1 MSYLVISF
9 SHKNIDIK
17 MREKLA
23 FNGEEDKERY
33 LKQILENEH
42 TKEAVVLSTCNRV
55 EIVTRSSNINNSARN
70 IIEKLSAYSG
80 LDFDTLYERADIYD
94 NDGAVHHLFSVASAL
109 DSLVIGETQIVG
121 QLKDA
126 FRFSQAKGHCSTN
139 ITRVMTYAFK
149 CAANVRNAT
158 SLGTGSVS
166 VASTAVAKAK
176 AIIGNTKGV
185 KALVI
190 GAGEMSELTIKHLLS
205 SGFDVVLTSR
215 DIKKAQNLANTFLT
229 ESAKAQEVKVD
240 VEPYSELTNLL
251 AQIPVM
257 ITATSA
263 PYPIITK
270 ENAPS
275 SLINRY
281 WFDIAVPR
289 DIDENIS
296 LSGLEVFTVDD
307 LQDIVNE
314 NMSLRAEQA
323 KTAYGIVSR
332 MSMEF
337 FEWLKSLEIEPVVK
351 NLYLKG
357 ETIID
362 KKVKNAIK
370 KGYIRADE
378 EENIRKLC
386 QTVITEYLH
395 NPSRQLKDIS
405 KNMECDVVVST
416 VQNMFGLSN
425 DSNLSNKYK
434 CDHITKN

>member
-1 MSYLVISF
+1 MSYLIISF

-17 MREKLA
+17 MREKLS
-23 FNGEEDKERY
+23 FNSDEDKERFI
-33 LKQILENEH
+33 KQILENEP
-42 TKEAVVLSTCNRV
+42 TKEVVLLSTCNRV
-55 EIVTRSSNINNSARN
+55 EIITRSSNVKQSARN
-70 IIEKLSAYSG
+70 IIEKLATYSG
-80 LDFDTLYERADIYD
+80 LDFELLYDRADIYD

-126 FRFSQAKGHCSTN
+126 FRFSQAKGYCSSN
-139 ITRVMTYAFK
+139 ITRVMHYAFK
-149 CAANVRNAT
+149 CAAQVRNAT

-176 AIIGNTKGV
+176 DIIGNTKGV

-190 GAGEMSELTIKHLLS
+190 GAGEMSELTVKHLIS
-205 SGFDVVLTSR
+205 SGFDVTIISR
-215 DIKKAQNLANTFLT
+215 DMKKAQNLATTF
-229 ESAKAQEVKVD
+229 EVHVN
-240 VEPYSELTNLL
+240 VEPYSELSNLL
-251 AQIPVM
+251 AKTPVM

-270 ENAPS
+270 DNAPS
-275 SLINRY
+275 SNINRY

-296 LSGLEVFTVDD
+296 LNNLEIFSVDD

-332 MSMEF
+332 MSLEF
-337 FEWLKSLEIEPVVK
+337 FEWLKSLEIEPIVK
-351 NLYLKG
+351 NLYVKG
-357 ETIID
+357 NDIID

-370 KGYIRADE
+370 KGYISASD

-395 NPSRQLKDIS
+395 QPSKQLKDIS
-405 KNMECDVVVST
+405 KNMECDLVVGT
-416 VQNMFGLSN
+416 VQNMFGFNN
-425 DSNLSNKYK
+425 DSNLRNKYK
-434 CDHITKN
+434 CDHLAKN

>member
-1 MSYLVISF
+1 MSYLIISF
-9 SHKNIDIK
+9 SHKNTDIK

-23 FNGEEDKERY
+23 FSSEGDKERFIKV
-33 LKQILENEH
+33 LLDNES
-42 TKEAVVLSTCNRV
+42 TKEVVLLSTCNRV
-55 EIVTRSSNINNSARN
+55 EIITRSSNIKQSSRN
-70 IIEKLSAYSG
+70 IIEKLANYSG
-80 LDFDTLYERADIYD
+80 VEFDTLYNRADIYD

-126 FRFSQAKGHCSTN
+126 FRFSQAKNYCGAN
-139 ITRVMTYAFK
+139 ITRVMHYAFK

-176 AIIGNTKGV
+176 EIIGNTKGV

-190 GAGEMSELTIKHLLS
+190 GAGEMSELTVKHLIS

-215 DIKKAQNLANTFLT
+215 DIKKAQNLASSF
-229 ESAKAQEVKVD
+229 EVHVS
-240 VEPYSELTNLL
+240 VEPYSELSNLL
-251 AQIPVM
+251 AKIPVM

-275 SLINRY
+275 SSINRY

-296 LSGLEVFTVDD
+296 LSNLEVYSVDD

-332 MSMEF
+332 MSLEF
-337 FEWLKSLEIEPVVK
+337 FEWLKSLEIEPMVK
-351 NLYLKG
+351 NLYVKG
-357 ETIID
+357 DSIID

-370 KGYIRADE
+370 KGFIKAED

-395 NPSRQLKDIS
+395 NPSKQLKDIS
-405 KNMECDVVVST
+405 KNMECDVVIGA

-425 DSNLSNKYK
+425 DSSLSNKYK
-434 CDHITKN
+434 CDHLTKN

>member
-23 FNGEEDKERY
+23 FNSEEDKDRFI
-33 LKQILENEH
+33 KTILENEY
-42 TKEAVVLSTCNRV
+42 TKEAVLLSTCNRV
-55 EIVTRSSNINNSARN
+55 EIITRSSNIKISAKD
-70 IIEKLSAYSG
+70 IIKKLASYSR
-80 LDFDTLYERADIYD
+80 LDFDTLYDRADIYD

-176 AIIGNTKGV
+176 DIIGNTKGV

-190 GAGEMSELTIKHLLS
+190 GAGEMSELTIKHLIS

-215 DIKKAQNLANTFLT
+215 DLKKAQNLAATFET
-229 ESAKAQEVKVD
+229 KID
-240 VEPYSELTNLL
+240 VEPYVELTQLL
-251 AQIPVM
+251 AKIPVM

-275 SLINRY
+275 SSINRY

-289 DIDENIS
+289 DIDEKIT
-296 LSGLEVFTVDD
+296 LSGLEIFSVDD

-323 KTAYGIVSR
+323 KMAYSIVSR

-351 NLYLKG
+351 NLYVKG
-357 ETIID
+357 ESIID

-370 KGYIRADE
+370 KGFIRADD

-395 NPSRQLKDIS
+395 SPSKKLKDIS
-405 KNMECDVVVST
+405 KNMECDIVVST

>member
-23 FNGEEDKERY
+23 FNSEEDKERY

-55 EIVTRSSNINNSARN
+55 EIVTRSSNIKNSAKN
-70 IIEKLSAYSG
+70 IIEKLSTYSG

-139 ITRVMTYAFK
+139 ITRVMNYAFK

-176 AIIGNTKGV
+176 EIIGNTKGV

-190 GAGEMSELTIKHLLS
+190 GAGEMSELTIKHLIS

-215 DIKKAQNLANTFLT
+215 DMKKAQILADTF
-229 ESAKAQEVKVD
+229 D
-240 VEPYSELTNLL
+240 VNVSVQPYSELSNLL
-251 AQIPVM
+251 ATTPVM

-275 SLINRY
+275 SSINRY

-395 NPSRQLKDIS
+395 NPSKQLKDIS

-425 DSNLSNKYK
+425 DSNVSNKYK

>member
-23 FNGEEDKERY
+23 FNSEEDKERY
-33 LKQILENEH
+33 LKQILENEY

-55 EIVTRSSNINNSARN
+55 EIVTRSLNVKNSAKN
-70 IIEKLSAYSG
+70 IIEKLSTYSG

-139 ITRVMTYAFK
+139 ITRVMNYAFK

-176 AIIGNTKGV
+176 EIIGNTKGV

-190 GAGEMSELTIKHLLS
+190 GAGEMSELTIKHLIS

-215 DIKKAQNLANTFLT
+215 DMKKAQILADTF
-229 ESAKAQEVKVD
+229 D
-240 VEPYSELTNLL
+240 VNVSVQPYSELSNLL
-251 AQIPVM
+251 ATTPVM

-275 SLINRY
+275 SSIARY

-395 NPSRQLKDIS
+395 NPSKQLKDIS

-425 DSNLSNKYK
+425 DSNVSNKYK

>member
-23 FNGEEDKERY
+23 FNSEEDKERY

-55 EIVTRSSNINNSARN
+55 EIVTRSSNIKNSAKN
-70 IIEKLSAYSG
+70 IIEKLSTYSG

-139 ITRVMTYAFK
+139 ITRVMNYAFK

-176 AIIGNTKGV
+176 EIIGNTKGV

-190 GAGEMSELTIKHLLS
+190 GAGEMSELTIKHLIS

-215 DIKKAQNLANTFLT
+215 DMKKAQILADTF
-229 ESAKAQEVKVD
+229 D
-240 VEPYSELTNLL
+240 VNVSVQPYSELSNLL
-251 AQIPVM
+251 ATTPVM

-275 SLINRY
+275 SSINRY

-395 NPSRQLKDIS
+395 NPSKQLKDIS

>member
-23 FNGEEDKERY
+23 FNSDEDKDRFI
-33 LKQILENEH
+33 KTILENEY
-42 TKEAVVLSTCNRV
+42 TKEAVLLSTCNRV
-55 EIVTRSSNINNSARN
+55 EIITRSSNIKISSKD
-70 IIEKLSAYSG
+70 IIKKLASYSR
-80 LDFDTLYERADIYD
+80 LDFDILYDRADIYD
-94 NDGAVHHLFSVASAL
+94 NAGAVHHLFSVASAL

-139 ITRVMTYAFK
+139 ITRVMTFAFK

-176 AIIGNTKGV
+176 DIIGNTKGV

-215 DIKKAQNLANTFLT
+215 DLKKAQILADTFET
-229 ESAKAQEVKVD
+229 NVS
-240 VEPYSELTNLL
+240 VEPYSELSNLL
-251 AQIPVM
+251 SRIPVM

-275 SLINRY
+275 SSINRY

-296 LSGLEVFTVDD
+296 LSGLEIFSVDD

-323 KTAYGIVSR
+323 KMAYSIVSR

-357 ETIID
+357 EEIID

-370 KGYIRADE
+370 KGFISSKD

-395 NPSRQLKDIS
+395 NPSKQLKDIS
-405 KNMECDVVVST
+405 KNMECDVVVGT
-416 VQNMFGLSN
+416 VQSMFGLNS

-434 CDHITKN
+434 CDHISKN

>member
-23 FNGEEDKERY
+23 FNGDEDKDRY

-55 EIVTRSSNINNSARN
+55 EIVTRSSNIKNSAKN
-70 IIEKLSAYSG
+70 IIEKLASYSG

-139 ITRVMTYAFK
+139 ITRVMHYAFK

-176 AIIGNTKGV
+176 DIIGNTKGV

-215 DIKKAQNLANTFLT
+215 DLKKAQILADTFET
-229 ESAKAQEVKVD
+229 NVS
-240 VEPYSELTNLL
+240 VEPYSELSNLL
-251 AQIPVM
+251 SRIPVM

-275 SLINRY
+275 SSINRY

-296 LSGLEVFTVDD
+296 LSGLEIFSVDD

-323 KTAYGIVSR
+323 KMAYSIVSR

-357 ETIID
+357 EEIID
-362 KKVKNAIK
+362 KKVRNAIK
-370 KGYIRADE
+370 KGFIKADE

-395 NPSRQLKDIS
+395 NPSKQLKDIS
-405 KNMECDVVVST
+405 KNMECDVVVGT
-416 VQNMFGLSN
+416 VQSMFGLNS
-425 DSNLSNKYK
+425 DSNLSTKYK
-434 CDHITKN
+434 CDHISKN

>member
-1 MSYLVISF
+1 MSYLIISF

-23 FNGEEDKERY
+23 FGSDEDKDRF
-33 LKQILENEH
+33 LKQILENQH
-42 TKEAVVLSTCNRV
+42 TKEAVLLSTCNRV
-55 EIVTRSSNINNSARN
+55 EIITRSSNIKISAKD
-70 IIEKLSAYSG
+70 IIEKLAFYSKV
-80 LDFDTLYERADIYD
+80 DFDMLYDRADIYD

-126 FRFSQAKGHCSTN
+126 FRFSQAKEHCSTN
-139 ITRVMTYAFK
+139 IARVMNYAFK

-176 AIIGNTKGV
+176 EIIGNTKGV

-215 DIKKAQNLANTFLT
+215 DIKKAQNLASTF
-229 ESAKAQEVKVD
+229 ESNVA
-240 VEPYSELTNLL
+240 VEPYSELSSLL
-251 AQIPVM
+251 SQIPVM

-270 ENAPS
+270 DNAPS
-275 SLINRY
+275 SSINRY

-296 LSGLEVFTVDD
+296 LHGLEIFSVDD

-351 NLYLKG
+351 NLYVKG

-370 KGYIRADE
+370 KGFINAQD

-395 NPSRQLKDIS
+395 SPSKRLKDIS

-425 DSNLSNKYK
+425 DSNVSNKYK
-434 CDHITKN
+434 CDHLSKN

>member
-9 SHKNIDIK
+9 SHKNTDIK
-17 MREKLA
+17 LREKLA
-23 FNGEEDKERY
+23 FNSEEDKDRF
-33 LKQILENEH
+33 LKLILENDI
-42 TKEAVVLSTCNRV
+42 TKEAILLSTCNRV
-55 EIVTRSSNINNSARN
+55 EIITRSLNIKQSSKD
-70 IIEKLSAYSG
+70 IIEKLATYSKV
-80 LDFDTLYERADIYD
+80 DFDVLYDRADIYD
-94 NDGAVHHLFSVASAL
+94 ADGAVHHLFSVASAL

-126 FRFSQAKGHCSTN
+126 FRFSQAKGYCSLN
-139 ITRVMTYAFK
+139 ITRVMHYAFK
-149 CAANVRNAT
+149 CAAQVRTAT

-166 VASTAVAKAK
+166 VASTAVSKAK
-176 AIIGNTKGV
+176 DIIGNTKGV

-190 GAGEMSELTIKHLLS
+190 GAGEMSELTVKHLIA
-205 SGFDVVLTSR
+205 SGFDVTIISR
-215 DIKKAQNLANTFLT
+215 DTKKAQNLASTF
-229 ESAKAQEVKVD
+229 EVHVN
-240 VEPYSELTNLL
+240 VEPYDKLTQLL
-251 AQIPVM
+251 ITTPIM

-275 SLINRY
+275 SNINRY

-296 LSGLEVFTVDD
+296 MSNLEIFSVDD

-332 MSMEF
+332 MSLEF
-337 FEWLKSLEIEPVVK
+337 FEWLKSLEIEPIVK

-357 ETIID
+357 NEIID

-370 KGYIRADE
+370 KGFIDSKD

-386 QTVITEYLH
+386 LTVITEYLH
-395 NPSRQLKDIS
+395 NPAKQLKDIS
-405 KNMECDVVVST
+405 KNMECDLVVGT
-416 VQNMFGLSN
+416 VQNMFSLTENTTSKN
-425 DSNLSNKYK
+425 RYK
-434 CDHITKN
+434 CDHLSKN

>member
-1 MSYLVISF
+1 MSYLIISF

-23 FNGEEDKERY
+23 FGSIEDKDRFIRV
-33 LKQILENEH
+33 ILENEY
-42 TKEAVVLSTCNRV
+42 TQEVVLLSTCNRV
-55 EIVTRSSNINNSARN
+55 EIITRSSNIKVSAKN
-70 IIEKLSAYSG
+70 IIEKLASYSG
-80 LDFDTLYERADIYD
+80 VDFDILYERADIYD

-121 QLKDA
+121 QLKDS
-126 FRFSQAKGHCSTN
+126 FRFSQSKNYCSTN
-139 ITRVMTYAFK
+139 ITRVMHYAFK

-176 AIIGNTKGV
+176 DIIKNTKGV

-190 GAGEMSELTIKHLLS
+190 GAGEMSELTIKHLIS

-215 DIKKAQNLANTFLT
+215 DIKKAQNLAGSF
-229 ESAKAQEVKVD
+229 EVHVS
-240 VEPYSELTNLL
+240 VEPYSELRNLL
-251 AQIPVM
+251 GKIPVM
-257 ITATSA
+257 RTATSA
-263 PYPIITK
+263 PYPIVTK

-275 SLINRY
+275 SSIDRY

-289 DIDENIS
+289 DIDEDIS
-296 LSGLEVFTVDD
+296 LSGLRIYSVDD

-332 MSMEF
+332 MSVEF

-351 NLYLKG
+351 HLYVKG

-362 KKVKNAIK
+362 KKLKNAIK
-370 KGYIRADE
+370 KGYIRADD

-395 NPSRQLKDIS
+395 NPSKRLKDIS
-405 KNMECDVVVST
+405 KNMECDIVVGA

-425 DSNLSNKYK
+425 DSARSSKYK
-434 CDHITKN
+434 CEHLIKN

>member
-1 MSYLVISF
+1 MSYLIISF
-9 SHKNIDIK
+9 SHKNTDIK

-23 FNGEEDKERY
+23 FSSEEDKERFIKV
-33 LKQILENEH
+33 LLDNES
-42 TKEAVVLSTCNRV
+42 TKEVVLLSTCNRV
-55 EIVTRSSNINNSARN
+55 EIITRSSNIKQSSRN
-70 IIEKLSAYSG
+70 IIEKLANYSG
-80 LDFDTLYERADIYD
+80 VEFDTLYNRADIYD

-126 FRFSQAKGHCSTN
+126 FRFSQAKNYCGAN
-139 ITRVMTYAFK
+139 ITRVMHYAFK

-176 AIIGNTKGV
+176 EIIGNTKGV

-190 GAGEMSELTIKHLLS
+190 GAGEMSELTVKHLIS

-215 DIKKAQNLANTFLT
+215 DIKKAQNLASSF
-229 ESAKAQEVKVD
+229 EVHVS
-240 VEPYSELTNLL
+240 VEPYSELSNLL
-251 AQIPVM
+251 AKIPVM

-275 SLINRY
+275 SSIDRY

-296 LSGLEVFTVDD
+296 LSNLEVYSVDD

-332 MSMEF
+332 MSLEF
-337 FEWLKSLEIEPVVK
+337 FEWLKSLEIEPMVK
-351 NLYLKG
+351 NLYIKG
-357 ETIID
+357 DSIID

-370 KGYIRADE
+370 KGFIKAED

-395 NPSRQLKDIS
+395 NPSKQLKDIS
-405 KNMECDVVVST
+405 KNMECDVVIGA

-425 DSNLSNKYK
+425 DSSLSNKYK
-434 CDHITKN
+434 CDHLTKN

>member
-1 MSYLVISF
+1 M
-9 SHKNIDIK
+9 
-17 MREKLA
+17 
-23 FNGEEDKERY
+23 
-33 LKQILENEH
+33 
-42 TKEAVVLSTCNRV
+42 
-55 EIVTRSSNINNSARN
+55 
-70 IIEKLSAYSG
+70 
-80 LDFDTLYERADIYD
+80 
-94 NDGAVHHLFSVASAL
+94 ASAL

-139 ITRVMTYAFK
+139 ITRVMTFAFK

-176 AIIGNTKGV
+176 DIIGNTKGV

-215 DIKKAQNLANTFLT
+215 DLKKAQNLAATFLKET
-229 ESAKAQEVKVD
+229 TRAQETKID
-240 VEPYSELTNLL
+240 VESYSELTNLL
-251 AQIPVM
+251 ARIPVM

-275 SLINRY
+275 ASIDRY

-296 LSGLEVFTVDD
+296 LSGLEIFSVDD

-332 MSMEF
+332 MSLEF
-337 FEWLKSLEIEPVVK
+337 FEWLKSLEIEPIVK

-370 KGYIRADE
+370 KGFIRAEE

-395 NPSRQLKDIS
+395 NPSKQLKDIS
-405 KNMECDVVVST
+405 KNMECDIVVGT
-416 VQNMFGLSN
+416 VQNMFGLNS
-425 DSNLSNKYK
+425 DSNLPNKYK
-434 CDHITKN
+434 CDHISKN

>member
-9 SHKNIDIK
+9 SHKNTDIK
-17 MREKLA
+17 LREKLA
-23 FNGEEDKERY
+23 FNSDEDKDRF
-33 LKQILENEH
+33 LKLILENEI
-42 TKEAVVLSTCNRV
+42 TKEAILLSTCNRV
-55 EIVTRSSNINNSARN
+55 EIVTRSLNIKQSSKD
-70 IIEKLSAYSG
+70 IIEKLATYSKV
-80 LDFDTLYERADIYD
+80 DFDVLYDRADIYD
-94 NDGAVHHLFSVASAL
+94 ADGAVHHLFSVASAL

-126 FRFSQAKGHCSTN
+126 FRFSQAKGYCSLN
-139 ITRVMTYAFK
+139 ITRVMHYAFK
-149 CAANVRNAT
+149 CAAQVRTAT

-166 VASTAVAKAK
+166 VASTAVSKAK
-176 AIIGNTKGV
+176 DIIGNTKGV

-190 GAGEMSELTIKHLLS
+190 GAGEMSELTVKHLIA
-205 SGFDVVLTSR
+205 SGFDVTIISR
-215 DIKKAQNLANTFLT
+215 DTKKAQNLASTF
-229 ESAKAQEVKVD
+229 EVHVN
-240 VEPYSELTNLL
+240 VEPYDKLTQLL
-251 AQIPVM
+251 ITTPIM

-275 SLINRY
+275 SNINRY

-296 LSGLEVFTVDD
+296 MSNLEIFSVDD

-332 MSMEF
+332 MSLEF
-337 FEWLKSLEIEPVVK
+337 FERLKSLGIEPIVK

-357 ETIID
+357 NEIID

-370 KGYIRADE
+370 KGFIDSKD

-386 QTVITEYLH
+386 LTVITEYLH
-395 NPSRQLKDIS
+395 NPAKQLKDIS
-405 KNMECDVVVST
+405 KNMECDLVVGT
-416 VQNMFGLSN
+416 VQNMFSLNENSISKN
-425 DSNLSNKYK
+425 RYK
-434 CDHITKN
+434 CDHLSKN

>member
-1 MSYLVISF
+1 
-9 SHKNIDIK
+9 

-23 FNGEEDKERY
+23 FNGDEDKDRY

-55 EIVTRSSNINNSARN
+55 EIVTRSSNIKNSAKN
-70 IIEKLSAYSG
+70 IIEKLASYSG
-80 LDFDTLYERADIYD
+80 LDFDTLYDRADIYD

-139 ITRVMTYAFK
+139 ITRVMHYAFK

-176 AIIGNTKGV
+176 DIIGNTKGV

-215 DIKKAQNLANTFLT
+215 DLKKAQILADTFET
-229 ESAKAQEVKVD
+229 NVS
-240 VEPYSELTNLL
+240 VEPYSELSNLL
-251 AQIPVM
+251 SRIPVM

-275 SLINRY
+275 SSIARY

-296 LSGLEVFTVDD
+296 LSGLEIFSVDD

-323 KTAYGIVSR
+323 KMAYSIVSR

-362 KKVKNAIK
+362 KKLKNAIK

-395 NPSRQLKDIS
+395 NPSKQLKDIS

-425 DSNLSNKYK
+425 DSNLPNKYK

>member
-1 MSYLVISF
+1 MSYLIISF

-17 MREKLA
+17 MREKLS
-23 FNGEEDKERY
+23 FNSDEDKERFI
-33 LKQILENEH
+33 KQILENEP
-42 TKEAVVLSTCNRV
+42 TKEVVLLSTCNRV
-55 EIVTRSSNINNSARN
+55 EIITRSSNVKQSARN
-70 IIEKLSAYSG
+70 IIEKLATYSG
-80 LDFDTLYERADIYD
+80 LDFELLYDRADIYD

-126 FRFSQAKGHCSTN
+126 FRFSQAKGYCSSN
-139 ITRVMTYAFK
+139 ITRVMHYAFK
-149 CAANVRNAT
+149 CAAQVRNAT

-176 AIIGNTKGV
+176 DIIGNSKGV

-190 GAGEMSELTIKHLLS
+190 GAGEMSELTVKHLIS
-205 SGFDVVLTSR
+205 SGFDVTIISR
-215 DIKKAQNLANTFLT
+215 DMKKAQNLATTF
-229 ESAKAQEVKVD
+229 EVHVN
-240 VEPYSELTNLL
+240 VEPYSELSNLL
-251 AQIPVM
+251 AKTPVM

-270 ENAPS
+270 DNAPS
-275 SLINRY
+275 SNINRY

-296 LSGLEVFTVDD
+296 LSNLEVYSVDD

-332 MSMEF
+332 MSLEF
-337 FEWLKSLEIEPVVK
+337 FEWLKSLEIEPIVK
-351 NLYLKG
+351 NLYVKG
-357 ETIID
+357 NDIID

-370 KGYIRADE
+370 KGYISASD

-395 NPSRQLKDIS
+395 QPSKQLKDIS
-405 KNMECDVVVST
+405 KNMECDLVVGT
-416 VQNMFGLSN
+416 VQNMFGFNN
-425 DSNLSNKYK
+425 DSNLRNKYK
-434 CDHITKN
+434 CDHLAKN

>member
-23 FNGEEDKERY
+23 FNGDEDKDRY

-55 EIVTRSSNINNSARN
+55 EIVTRSSNIKNSAKN
-70 IIEKLSAYSG
+70 IIEKLASYSG

-139 ITRVMTYAFK
+139 ITRVMHYAFK

-176 AIIGNTKGV
+176 DIIGNTKGV

-215 DIKKAQNLANTFLT
+215 DLKKAQILADTFDT
-229 ESAKAQEVKVD
+229 NVS
-240 VEPYSELTNLL
+240 VEPYSELPNLL
-251 AQIPVM
+251 SRIPVM

-275 SLINRY
+275 SSINRY

-296 LSGLEVFTVDD
+296 LSGLEIFSVDD

-323 KTAYGIVSR
+323 KMAYSIVSR

-357 ETIID
+357 EEIID
-362 KKVKNAIK
+362 KKVRNAIK
-370 KGYIRADE
+370 KGFIKADE

-395 NPSRQLKDIS
+395 NPSKQLKDIS
-405 KNMECDVVVST
+405 KNMECDVVVGT
-416 VQNMFGLSN
+416 VQSMFGLNS
-425 DSNLSNKYK
+425 DSNLSTKYK
-434 CDHITKN
+434 CDHISKN

>member
-23 FNGEEDKERY
+23 FNSDEEKDRF
-33 LKQILENEH
+33 LKQILENAH
-42 TKEAVVLSTCNRV
+42 TKEAVLLSTCNRV
-55 EIVTRSSNINNSARN
+55 EIITRSLNVKQSARD
-70 IIEKLSAYSG
+70 IIEKLAAHSKV
-80 LDFDTLYERADIYD
+80 DFELLYDRADIYD

-139 ITRVMTYAFK
+139 ITRVMTFAFK

-176 AIIGNTKGV
+176 DIIGNTKGV

-215 DIKKAQNLANTFLT
+215 DLKKAQILADTFDT
-229 ESAKAQEVKVD
+229 NVS
-240 VEPYSELTNLL
+240 VEPYSELSNLL
-251 AQIPVM
+251 SRIPVM

-275 SLINRY
+275 SSINRY

-296 LSGLEVFTVDD
+296 LSGLEIFSVDD

-323 KTAYGIVSR
+323 KMAYSIVSR

-357 ETIID
+357 EEIID
-362 KKVKNAIK
+362 KKVRNAIK
-370 KGYIRADE
+370 KGFIKADE

-395 NPSRQLKDIS
+395 NPSKQLKDIS
-405 KNMECDVVVST
+405 KNMECDVVVGT
-416 VQNMFGLSN
+416 VQNMFGLNS

-434 CDHITKN
+434 CDHISKN